1 LFSIK
6 LRSIYVFVLSLNLFL
21 LSGCLNQKTTPEK
34 MYEVMEE
41 VVIAESAFEKQQD
54 PLVNAEKKEKQ
65 LYDEIIS
72 LGMKEY
78 GQIVKLTDQAL
89 LLVKERETLM
99 ASETESIEKS
109 KEKFE
114 KLQPYIKELEE
125 PVLNKAAKELFDVM
139 MERYKL
145 HDELQQ
151 SYSDALKLDKDL
163 YQMFR
168 NKDLSMDQLESQIN
182 QINEK
187 YQQVYQINEKFN
199 LNTKRYNEL
208 KLVFYK
214 EAGFKIDNKI

>member
-41 VVIAESAFEKQQD
+41 VVIAESAFEMQQD

-99 ASETESIEKS
+99 ASESESIKKS
-109 KEKFE
+109 KVKFE

-125 PVLNKAAKELFDVM
+125 PVLKKAAKELFNVM

-163 YQMFR
+163 YQMLR

>member
-125 PVLNKAAKELFDVM
+125 PALKKAAKELFDVM

>member
-1 LFSIK
+1 
-6 LRSIYVFVLSLNLFL
+6 VFVLLLNLFL

-41 VVIAESAFEKQQD
+41 VVIAESAFEMQQD

-89 LLVKERETLM
+89 LLVKEREKLM
-99 ASETESIEKS
+99 ASESESIEKS
-109 KEKFE
+109 KAKFE

-125 PVLNKAAKELFDVM
+125 PVLKKAAMELFDVM

-163 YQMFR
+163 YQMFK

>member
-1 LFSIK
+1 
-6 LRSIYVFVLSLNLFL
+6 
-21 LSGCLNQKTTPEK
+21 
-34 MYEVMEE
+34 MEE
-41 VVIAESAFEKQQD
+41 VVIAESAFEMQQD

-78 GQIVKLTDQAL
+78 EQIVKLTDQAL

-114 KLQPYIKELEE
+114 KLKPYIKELEE
-125 PVLNKAAKELFDVM
+125 PALKKAAKELFDVM

-151 SYSDALKLDKDL
+151 SYSIALKLDKDL

-168 NKDLSMDQLESQIN
+168 NKDLSIDQLESQIN

>member
-41 VVIAESAFEKQQD
+41 VVIAESAFEMQQD

-99 ASETESIEKS
+99 ASESESIKKS
-109 KEKFE
+109 KVKFE

-125 PVLNKAAKELFDVM
+125 PVLKKAAKELFNVM